1 MSMQLD
7 LPPITVPEWT
17 YASRFECE
25 GRSAARARAFVSH
38 HLIEHRL
45 LRLVEPVRT
54 AASELAANAI
64 VHART
69 PFTVTL
75 SGSGSLVEL
84 CVADSAV
91 QTPVR
96 PPVQGAVLVM
106 AEGGRGLH
114 IIAALSRDW
123 GFATAE
129 NNTKSVWA
137 TFDAGR
143 PGEGGDW
150 S

>member
-1 MSMQLD
+1 
-7 LPPITVPEWT
+7 
-17 YASRFECE
+17 
-25 GRSAARARAFVSH
+25 
-38 HLIEHRL
+38 
-45 LRLVEPVRT
+45 LVDPVRV

-64 VHART
+64 VHAGT

-91 QTPVR
+91 QIAVR
-96 PPVQGAVLVM
+96 PPVRGAVPVM
-106 AEGGRGLH
+106 AEAGRGLN

-123 GFATAE
+123 GVTTE
-129 NNTKSVWA
+129 HNTKSVWA
-137 TFDAGR
+137 KFNVR
-143 PGEGGDW
+143 PLGDGGW